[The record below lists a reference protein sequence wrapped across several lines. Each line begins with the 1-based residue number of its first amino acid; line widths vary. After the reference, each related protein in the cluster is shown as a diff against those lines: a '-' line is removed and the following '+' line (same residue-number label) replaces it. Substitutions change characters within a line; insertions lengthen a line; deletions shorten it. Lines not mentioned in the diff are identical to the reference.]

1 MLKRW
6 QQIAALGLLGLILVL
21 VIGRPPHAGW
31 ERNAA
36 WTPLLEEDV
45 PAAFSDT
52 LAALEGRPLRLNGFM
67 IASQGKA
74 SRRFLLSA
82 YPKACPTCIPA
93 GPESLVA
100 VEANEPVA
108 YQHEPVRVR
117 GTFQLDRSGRSGV
130 WYRLTNAVV
139 RAGE

>member
-6 QQIAALGLLGLILVL
+6 QQIAALGLLGLILAL
-21 VIGRPPHAGW
+21 VIGRPPHADW
-31 ERNAA
+31 ERSAA
-36 WTPLLEEDV
+36 WTPLLEEDG

-52 LAALEGRPLRLNGFM
+52 LVALEGRSLRLNGFM
-67 IASQGKA
+67 VAAQDEA
-74 SRRFLLSA
+74 PRHFLLSA

-100 VEANEPVA
+100 VEAREPVA

-117 GTFQLDRSGRSGV
+117 GTFQLDQSGRSGV
-130 WYRLTNAVV
+130 WYRLTDAVV
-139 RAGE
+139 HTGG